1 MKPEMT
7 TAAEVS
13 PCDGLTR
20 LVGQQDEGSMAMRQ
34 MYCTFLKLQRGF
46 EDILAPYG
54 LVLSQFEAL
63 VKIGCKPGI
72 IQQELV
78 NVLLVTK
85 GNVGALLD
93 RLESIGLLERRAAAN
108 DRRAN
113 QLYLTAAGE
122 ALIVELFQKRQIFV
136 NEVFKPLDIEQ
147 RKSLESL
154 LKMIEPK

>member
-1 MKPEMT
+1 MKPDSRPQ
-7 TAAEVS
+7 APCY

-20 LVGQQDEGSMAMRQ
+20 LVGQQDEASMAMRQ
-34 MYCTFLKLQRGF
+34 MAHTYLKLQRGF
-46 EDILAPYG
+46 EEILAPYE

-63 VKIGCKPGI
+63 VKIGCNPGI

-85 GNVGALLD
+85 GKVGALRD
-93 RLESIGLLERRAAAN
+93 RVESMGLVERRAAAN

-122 ALIVELFQKRQIFV
+122 ALITELFQKRQVFV
-136 NEVFKPLDIEQ
+136 NEVFKPLDVEQ
-147 RKSLESL
+147 RKSLDSL
-154 LKMIEPK
+154 LKAI